1 LAQTYAQLQEQIAQ
15 LEEQSSTLQEEAATL
30 RASELKG
37 VIEQAIATI
46 AEYGITVAQLGLRP
60 NSSARERK
68 APLKA
73 MYGDD
78 KGNTWSG
85 RGKRPNWLRNA
96 LIVGEALE
104 QFRL

>member
-1 LAQTYAQLQEQIAQ
+1 
-15 LEEQSSTLQEEAATL
+15 
-30 RASELKG
+30 
-37 VIEQAIATI
+37 
-46 AEYGITVAQLGLRP
+46 
-60 NSSARERK
+60 
-68 APLKA
+68 